1 MTRLSNLPSIA
12 GLLAPVI
19 SVLRNTAPGIFKLES
34 PHARWFQ
41 PNNPNAAHIGRR
53 SHPESRLERVEIRLT
68 AEEYLRKAKAT
79 TTDLEGIGRAAS
91 K

>member
-19 SVLRNTAPGIFKLES
+19 SVLRNTAPEIFKLES
-34 PHARWFQ
+34 SHAGWFQ

-68 AEEYLRKAKAT
+68 AEEYLIAKAT
-79 TTDLEGIGRAAS
+79 TTELEGIGRAAS